1 MGIVSLIWLIILLS
15 SMQPLIRQRV
25 LLARRVAA
33 INRLEGGEG
42 AGSSP

>member
-15 SMQPLIRQRV
+15 SMQPLIQQRV

-33 INRLEGGEG
+33 IHRLEGGEG